1 MSHTMTTIFIKTD
14 KGRTEVDLKAGG
26 LSAIERRVLIY
37 IDGKRTIDELR
48 ALPKIEDIQSIIQHL
63 LQQGYIA
70 ANQAVNTSVLQASKM
85 VAATANLGSALFGQK
100 AEAAPQAIPAAP
112 STFRPIF
119 SENDVSKLPMAKN
132 FMSNTLRHF
141 VGAFAVSGLTD
152 RIQQANNHGELRL
165 LFDEWSETIS
175 STRQGRAESEK
186 LRKQLLEII

>member
-1 MSHTMTTIFIKTD
+1 MNTIFIKTD

-37 IDGKRTIDELR
+37 IDGKRTIEELR
-48 ALPKIEDIQSIIQHL
+48 ALPKIDDIQGVIQNL

-70 ANQAVNTSVLQASKM
+70 ANQAINTSVLQTPKPTTTTSL
-85 VAATANLGSALFGQK
+85 LGGGLFGSK
-100 AEAAPQAIPAAP
+100 AETNPMPSATPA
-112 STFRPIF
+112 STTKFRPLL
-119 SENDVSKLPMAKN
+119 SETDVSKLPMAKN
-132 FMSNTLRHF
+132 FMANTLRHF

-152 RIQQANNHGELRL
+152 RIQQANTHGDLRV